1 MRTTPQ
7 TNGYPR
13 EPRRR
18 EAPGDLLYAPRLADA
33 FRPLLPHGD
42 PFHEPGQ
49 VGARGDAQ
57 GRLER
62 SAWPPAVSRVL
73 VVECQDHPGPFGE
86 QVATVAGN
94 LAQLGERRVDAERV
108 AARMVPAIPAR
119 VIPSGSGLRRAMAML
134 WTLPR
139 IEQVF

>member
-1 MRTTPQ
+1 
-7 TNGYPR
+7 
-13 EPRRR
+13 
-18 EAPGDLLYAPRLADA
+18 
-33 FRPLLPHGD
+33 
-42 PFHEPGQ
+42 
-49 VGARGDAQ
+49 
-57 GRLER
+57 
-62 SAWPPAVSRVL
+62 
-73 VVECQDHPGPFGE
+73 VECQDHPGPFGE